1 MTQKELSRLEVR
13 INIRVLWAIVASIVI
28 GTAAVVKMYS
38 DVKTD
43 IVLIKYQI
51 EELKTKK

>member
-1 MTQKELSRLEVR
+1 MTQRELSQLEIR

-38 DVKTD
+38 DVKGD
-43 IVLIKYQI
+43 IALIKYQI
-51 EELKTKK
+51 EEMKSKK